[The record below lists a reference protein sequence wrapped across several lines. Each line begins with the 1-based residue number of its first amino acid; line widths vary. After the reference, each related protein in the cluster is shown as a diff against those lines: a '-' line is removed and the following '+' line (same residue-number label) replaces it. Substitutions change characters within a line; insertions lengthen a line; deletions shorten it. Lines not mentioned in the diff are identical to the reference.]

1 MNDTAP
7 LPVIEH
13 AIPAELKT
21 RRQWVAWKQVVRGG
35 KPTKVPINPDMGSFA
50 QADAP
55 STWGTFEMARDR
67 QRKDRLAGVGYM
79 FSPTDP
85 YCGIDFDKCR
95 DPETGSLDPE
105 TRAMIGLLD
114 SYTEVSPSGTGVKL
128 IVRAALPG
136 PRNRTTR
143 IEMYDRLRYFTVTGH
158 LLPGSAETIED
169 RQPQLAQLYRRVF
182 GDRTFGDMT
191 THGGTAMA
199 PGPVTIPDD
208 PALPGDELWR
218 WAYPRLSARLRRVA
232 DGDDTNYEG
241 DASRGD
247 AALIAALLGIGLL
260 RGEVAA
266 AFRASPR
273 GEALSARK
281 GDERIDYLIWRAVEG
296 AIRVVGEAVI
306 L

>member
-1 MNDTAP
+1 MSEPNF

-13 AIPAELKT
+13 AIPGELKE
-21 RRQWVAWKQVVRGG
+21 RPQWVAWKSVTRAG

-55 STWGTFEMARDR
+55 STWGTFAAARAR

-79 FSPTDP
+79 FGHTDP

-95 DPETGSLDPE
+95 DPESGALDPE
-105 TRAMIGLLD
+105 VRAMIGLLD
-114 SYTEVSPSGTGVKL
+114 SYSEASPSGTGVKV

-143 IEMYDRLRYFTVTGH
+143 IEMYDRLRFFTMTGH
-158 LLPGSAETIED
+158 LLPDGVATIED

-182 GDRTFGDMT
+182 GDMEAANHRPVSDEPIDA
-191 THGGTAMA
+191 GGVDAA
-199 PGPVTIPDD
+199 
-208 PALPGDELWR
+208 ALWQ
-218 WAYPRLSARLRRVA
+218 WASPRLTPHMMRVA
-232 DGDDTNYEG
+232 NLHDERYGG
-241 DASRGD
+241 DASRAD
-247 AALIAALLGIGLL
+247 EALCCALIGLGLT

-273 GEALSARK
+273 FAHLTTRK
-281 GDERIDYLIWRAVEG
+281 SGNHVDYLVERAVNHAASFLGEG
-296 AIRVVGEAVI
+296 II
-306 L
+306 I